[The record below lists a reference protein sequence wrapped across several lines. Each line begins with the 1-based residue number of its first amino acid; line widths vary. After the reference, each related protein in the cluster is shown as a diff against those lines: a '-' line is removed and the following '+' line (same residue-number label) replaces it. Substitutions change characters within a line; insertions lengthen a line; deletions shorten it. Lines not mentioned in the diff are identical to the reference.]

1 MTTPNTQRHYLEINR
16 QTLRVASFADRAIVG
31 WSEVSLVNPD
41 AVKSALAPLIATASE
56 HELYVNG
63 AAINPFRTF
72 WHASNAEESPRFRSS
87 EEMQAFSAALPHRFR
102 GDLALTYCLAA
113 N

>member
-41 AVKSALAPLIATASE
+41 AVKSALAPLIATAS
-56 HELYVNG
+56 
-63 AAINPFRTF
+63 
-72 WHASNAEESPRFRSS
+72 
-87 EEMQAFSAALPHRFR
+87 
-102 GDLALTYCLAA
+102 
-113 N
+113 